1 MWWQGTLY
9 EQAFRGRGHG
19 PGACIFQDG
28 QDIMPEIRTF
38 PRGLRTVSSAL
49 RSSKTQRHELVSAR
63 DRPTEGPPPWRL
75 YGGSA
80 NGARSFQRSMSIS
93 ALNGAETDLE
103 LMERIRRGED
113 RALGELYDR
122 HGGVMYSLARSIVS
136 EPADAEEVV
145 ADAFLQV
152 WRGASQYDRGRAS
165 VGAFLA
171 VVTRSR
177 ALDMVRAR
185 RRRGAAEDQAAA
197 WEEGGR
203 AVALS
208 ASDPAPDRALELSET
223 NAVVRRALDALPKA
237 HREVI
242 LLAYFGG
249 YSQTEIAARLS
260 EPLGTVKTRVRTGL
274 QKLREALSSHAL
286 EMES

>member
-1 MWWQGTLY
+1 MYQ
-9 EQAFRGRGHG
+9 QDFRGKGHG
-19 PGACIFQDG
+19 PGACLFHDG
-28 QDIMPEIRTF
+28 QDIMLEIPPF
-38 PRGLRTVSSAL
+38 PRGPRTVSSTL
-49 RSSKTQRHELVSAR
+49 
-63 DRPTEGPPPWRL
+63 
-75 YGGSA
+75 
-80 NGARSFQRSMSIS
+80 RSMS
-93 ALNGAETDLE
+93 ANELNAAETDLE
-103 LMERIRRGED
+103 LMERIRSGED
-113 RALGELYDR
+113 RALSDLYDR
-122 HGGVMYSLARSIVS
+122 HGAVMYSLARSIVS

-145 ADAFLQV
+145 ADAFLQI
-152 WRGASQYDRGRAS
+152 WRGAPQYERGRAS

-185 RRRGAAEDQAAA
+185 RRRGAAEGRAAA
-197 WEEGGR
+197 WDEGGR

-208 ASDPAPDRALELSET
+208 ASDPAPDRALELRET
-223 NAVVRRALDALPKA
+223 SAVVRRALDALPKA
-237 HREVI
+237 QREVI